1 MRKATLVCLTLT
13 LPLAVLGVARARTL
27 AAAAGVG
34 TQAPRP
40 SPPSDLALDQ
50 IKMAPGFKIELFAT
64 GVVNARE
71 MALGTKG
78 TVFVGSRNRPAG
90 DTVYAVVDRN
100 GDHRA
105 DQVMPVAKGLN
116 EPSGVAFRDGTLYI
130 GEIHRVVKFDDI
142 ESKLESPGEPVVVND
157 KLPQDRHHGQKFIAF
172 GPDGLLYV
180 PVGGPCNVCDKEK
193 DDPRYATILRMKP
206 DGSGLEVFASGVRNS
221 VGFDWHPQTRELWF
235 TDNGRDNMGDDV
247 PRDELNT
254 APKKGLHFGFPF
266 CHQGDLSDPELGK
279 ARPCG
284 EFQAPARALDAHVAA
299 IGMRFYTGTMFPAE
313 YRNQIIIAEH
323 GSWNRSVPQ
332 GYRLS
337 LVKLDGNKV
346 VSYTRFAE
354 GWLRGVKPAP
364 AGGGAMVGDV
374 WGRPAD
380 VLVMP
385 DGSLLVSDDKAGV
398 IYRITYSK

>member
-1 MRKATLVCLTLT
+1 MRNFLVLPAILAAVVAAVPPARTPAADSASAAVQQAATPD
-13 LPLAVLGVARARTL
+13 LPL
-27 AAAAGVG
+27 
-34 TQAPRP
+34 
-40 SPPSDLALDQ
+40 DL
-50 IKMAPGFKIELFAT
+50 IKMAPGFKIDVYAT
-64 GVVNARE
+64 GVANARE
-71 MALGTKG
+71 MALGSKG
-78 TVFVGSRNRPAG
+78 TLFVGSRNKPAG

-100 GDHRA
+100 GDHKA
-105 DQVMPVAKGLN
+105 DQVIPIAKGLN
-116 EPSGVAFRDGTLYI
+116 EPSGVAFRDGALYV
-130 GEIHRVVKFDDI
+130 GEINRVVKFDAI
-142 ESKLESPGEPVVVND
+142 ESKLQSPGEPVVVND
-157 KLPQDRHHGQKFIAF
+157 TLPKDTHHGQKFIAF

-235 TDNGRDNMGDDV
+235 TDNGRDNLGDDV

-266 CHQGDLSDPELGK
+266 CHQGDVSDPEFGK
-279 ARPCG
+279 GRPCS
-284 EFQAPARALDAHVAA
+284 EFQPPARALDAHVAA

-337 LVKLDGNKV
+337 LVKLEGNKV

-354 GWLRGVKPAP
+354 GWLRGMKPAA

-398 IYRITYSK
+398 IYRISYGK

>member
-1 MRKATLVCLTLT
+1 MRKPLLVAAILT
-13 LPLAVLGVARARTL
+13 VIGGVFVAGRSPART
-27 AAAAGVG
+27 AAAAQ
-34 TQAPRP
+34 QAPAAAP
-40 SPPSDLALDQ
+40 DLPLNL
-50 IKMAPGFKIELFAT
+50 IKMAPGFKIELYAT
-64 GVVNARE
+64 GVANARE
-71 MALGTKG
+71 MALGSKG
-78 TVFVGSRNRPAG
+78 TLFVGSRNKPAG

-100 GDHRA
+100 GDHKA
-105 DQVMPVAKGLN
+105 DQVIPIAKGLN
-116 EPSGVAFRDGTLYI
+116 EPSGVAFRDGTLYV
-130 GEIHRVVKFDDI
+130 GEINRVVKFEGI
-142 ESKLESPGEPVVVND
+142 ESKLQSPGEPVVVND
-157 KLPQDRHHGQKFIAF
+157 TLPKDSHHGQKFIAF

-221 VGFDWHPQTRELWF
+221 VGFDWHPQTRQLWF
-235 TDNGRDNMGDDV
+235 TDNGRDNLGDDV
-247 PRDELNT
+247 QRDELNT

-266 CHQGDLSDPELGK
+266 CHQGDVTDPEFGK
-279 ARPCG
+279 ARPCS
-284 EFQAPARALDAHVAA
+284 EFTPPARPLDAHVAA
-299 IGMRFYTGTMFPAE
+299 IGMRFYTGSMFPAE

-337 LVKLDGNKV
+337 LVKLEGNKV

-354 GWLRGVKPAP
+354 GWLRSMKPAA

-398 IYRITYSK
+398 IYRISYGK